1 MSDTEFIKCTLAQ
14 GHFCNLNTALHHID
28 SNPMCLTALF
38 LKDNNKIQNQCKLA
52 VTNITGP
59 QANYLDQG
67 NWAISVTEPTQMEI
81 KCSDH
86 THIKTLQPS
95 ITLINLQP
103 ACSAFSPLIK
113 LPPYFKQYSK
123 GFHVALRA
131 ANLHLPRFSPS
142 DFRIWNTFN
151 LSKIKPT
158 DIDNLKKLAPAPA
171 IPINQL
177 RTQIASF
184 RQIDTNKSTSWTYY
198 VGGGSG
204 SGSILLI
211 VICCLV
217 CWRCKHHQSNGTR
230 SPSLTAYTAPENK
243 NMSTPRVGA
252 IGVDQN
258 SAPGQVT
265 VGIQDSVGDKRMV
278 LNYDMQNAFASAL
291 LDQLEDLGADDRE
304 HHRRLRPRQ
313 YSAIP
318 HMES

>member
-1 MSDTEFIKCTLAQ
+1 MY
-14 GHFCNLNTALHHID
+14 
-28 SNPMCLTALF
+28 LTALF
-38 LKDNNKIQNQCKLA
+38 FKDKNKIQNQCELA

-86 THIKTLQPS
+86 THIKPLQPP

-123 GFHVALRA
+123 GFHVAHKA

-151 LSKIKPT
+151 STKIKT
-158 DIDNLKKLAPAPA
+158 IHIENLKKLTPAPA
-171 IPINQL
+171 IPITQL

-184 RQIDTNKSTSWTYY
+184 RQIDTDKSTSWIYY

-204 SGSILLI
+204 SSSILLI

-217 CWRCKHHQSNGTR
+217 CSRCKHHQSNETR
-230 SPSLTAYTAPENK
+230 SPSPAAYTAPENP

-252 IGVDQN
+252 IGVDKN

-265 VGIQDSVGDKRMV
+265 VGIQDSAGDKRMV
-278 LNYDMQNAFASAL
+278 LNYDMQNAFTSAL
-291 LDQLEDLGADDRE
+291 LDQLEDLGIDVRE
-304 HHRRLRPRQ
+304 HHRRLWPRQ

-318 HMES
+318 QIEN